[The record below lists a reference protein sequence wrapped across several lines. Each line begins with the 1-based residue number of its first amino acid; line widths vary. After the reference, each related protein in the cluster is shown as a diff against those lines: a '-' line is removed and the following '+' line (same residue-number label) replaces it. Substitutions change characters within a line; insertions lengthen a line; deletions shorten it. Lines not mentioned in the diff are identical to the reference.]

1 VLFYPLNEAIMLQI
15 ASDLRERRALKAA
28 GNAVEEPAA

>member
-15 ASDLRERRALKAA
+15 ASDLRERRALEAV
-28 GNAVEEPAA
+28 GNVVEQPAA